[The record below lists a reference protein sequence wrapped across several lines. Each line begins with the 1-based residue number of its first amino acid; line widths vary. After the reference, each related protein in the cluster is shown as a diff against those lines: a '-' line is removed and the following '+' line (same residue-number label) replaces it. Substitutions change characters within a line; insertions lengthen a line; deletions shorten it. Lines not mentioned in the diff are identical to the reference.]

1 MKTIPLAAE
10 RIRSM
15 KKWLI
20 SGALAILLGGAIAA
34 PVAAKD
40 VVRGVPSAVQTGI
53 GNEVQAQILGELAE
67 RQERIRQAIAGAAKG
82 RKPGRKGTRSAE
94 TVAFRKIV
102 AENVSREIDA
112 EKQAAELAELRAANE
127 AAVANVEATARL
139 QPIMGKTRV
148 SAAISPAVAASLS
161 AALKNLK
168 KKVFKAPFPTQLEWD
183 HLSPSGASASL
194 ATAASSSGSFS
205 TSIIFQATGE
215 AATEAD
221 PGVEFTLP
229 EGVTRFRATAT
240 IELEDTAGYASPNG
254 NYVYALTGVELRV
267 MSLDVAVD
275 GDETKYLVEALGDDP
290 NQTTSQTIGAQ
301 TITLYGPEILASPG
315 ATYYAFAGGWAN
327 VIGNGNAIALVNG
340 KVKDITIHYLD

>member
-1 MKTIPLAAE
+1 
-10 RIRSM
+10 M
-15 KKWLI
+15 KKWMI

-34 PVAAKD
+34 PVAAKS
-40 VVRGVPSAVQTGI
+40 VVRGVPSAVQKGI
-53 GNEVQAQILGELAE
+53 GNEALAEMLGQLAE
-67 RQERIRQAIAGAAKG
+67 RQERIRQAIADAAKR
-82 RKPGRKGTRSAE
+82 RKPGSKGSQSTQ

-102 AENVSREIDA
+102 AENVGRELDA
-112 EKQAAELAELRAANE
+112 KKQAAELAKLHAANE
-127 AAVANVEATARL
+127 AAVANVEATTRL
-139 QPIMGKTRV
+139 QPITGKTRISASINQAV
-148 SAAISPAVAASLS
+148 SASLS

-194 ATAASSSGSFS
+194 ATSASSSGSFS

-240 IELEDTAGYASPNG
+240 IELEDTAGYASPSG
-254 NYVYALTGVELRV
+254 NYMYALTGVELRV
-267 MSLDVAVD
+267 MSWDVAVD
-275 GDETKYLVEALGDDP
+275 GDETEYLVEVLGDDP
-290 NQTTSQTIGAQ
+290 SQTASQTIGAK
-301 TITLYGPEILASPG
+301 TITLFGPEILVSPG
-315 ATYYAFAGGWAN
+315 ATYYAFAGGWVN